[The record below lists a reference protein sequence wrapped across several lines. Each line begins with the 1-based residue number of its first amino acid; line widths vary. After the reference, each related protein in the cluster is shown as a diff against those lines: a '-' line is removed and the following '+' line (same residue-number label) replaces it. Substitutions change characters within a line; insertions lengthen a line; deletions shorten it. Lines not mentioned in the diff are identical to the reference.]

1 MTLTPFE
8 KAEQRRKDSAFISAA
23 IATTEEMLR
32 VINESRAQ
40 FAAYKDFVQSGEQVT
55 DVERDLT
62 AQAVQDSQVANQTLV
77 TIATLMEEKFGIS
90 A

>member
-8 KAEQRRKDSAFISAA
+8 KAEQRRKDGMFISAA

-40 FAAYKDFVQSGEQVT
+40 VAAYKDFVQSGEQVT